1 MDNVLLNNPA
11 NPKTY
16 WEIIKSNKA
25 NTLIPMLHNLIN
37 DQHIDD
43 IAYADL
49 DVYELLDT
57 YFCDRPDKISN

>member
-25 NTLIPMLHNLIN
+25 NTLIPTLHNLIN

-43 IAYADL
+43 IA
-49 DVYELLDT
+49 
-57 YFCDRPDKISN
+57 

>member
-1 MDNVLLNNPA
+1 ML
-11 NPKTY
+11 
-16 WEIIKSNKA
+16 IKSNKG
-25 NTLIPMLHNLIN
+25 NYCIPPLRNSIN